1 MPDHLKLNVW
11 IGMENQYVLS
21 TWLTTEHMLIY
32 CEHPSTQITSDYDS
46 KHWSLLFLVF
56 PVLTF
61 WVIWKNIPIPNY
73 PDIFQPVHP
82 AVCTDPM
89 WRLIQ
94 HSCTSSVCEESLV
107 GSCTKKRSICQTE
120 AVVYWSRPADGLW
133 RHNGAFFG
141 SLLPSWNVEPVG
153 EWSLCVVLCIT
164 CHFHRRKK
172 KTPLSNERKRF
183 CKCNF

>member
-1 MPDHLKLNVW
+1 MPHNARSPEAQCMNWYGESICFID
-11 IGMENQYVLS
+11 
-21 TWLTTEHMLIY
+21 LIY
-32 CEHPSTQITSDYDS
+32 NRAYANILWASITSDYDS

-164 CHFHRRKK
+164 CHFHRRK
-172 KTPLSNERKRF
+172 TPPPLSNERKHF